1 MKYDHIKIEKKWS
14 QRWVDQKIFSPDLSN
29 SKNPYYALFMFP
41 YPSAEGLHIGNFYA
55 FTSVDVMAKYKKLK
69 GFDVFQPVGFDAF
82 GIHSENYA
90 LKLKESP
97 QKTILRTKSNFRK
110 QIISSGIGCDWS
122 REIDTTTPEYYKW
135 TQWIFLKLFEK
146 GLAFRKEA
154 LLNWCPDCKTVLA
167 DEQIDQGLCERC
179 GSVTSKKSLN
189 QWFFKITD
197 YTERLLKGL
206 DLIDWSEIT
215 KSAQRN
221 WIGKSEGAEIH
232 FTVGDHKVS
241 VFTTRPDTIFGATYL
256 VFSPEH
262 PLIKDIVIDEKK
274 KEVDEYIKSSSS
286 RSDLERI
293 ESKDKTGVFTG
304 SYSLNPATGEK
315 IPIWIADYVLMNYG
329 TGAIMAVPAHDSRDY
344 EFSIKYKIPI
354 IEVLKGGDVKKEAF
368 VGDGEHINSGFLN
381 GLNKEDAI
389 KRTIDWLQ
397 TEGIGREKTQHKIRD
412 WCISRQRYWGPPI
425 PIIYCDNCGMVP
437 VPEKDLPVRLP
448 ELSNGWQPSGDGKGP
463 LKSVSDFINVK
474 CPRCGS
480 NATRESDVMDN
491 FLDSAWYFF
500 RYLSPEDKNQIFN
513 KELSRKWLPV
523 DIYIGGNEHAVLHL
537 MYSRF
542 ITMFFKDIGI
552 IDFENPF
559 KKFRANGM
567 ILKDGNKMSKSKGNV
582 VGPEEY
588 GEKVGYDTLKT
599 YLLFLGPLSDD
610 KSFSSLGISG
620 IKRWVDKIVYISG
633 KTKEEHDNDQEIF
646 KYFDKKIKI
655 IESDIED
662 QKYNTAIARLME
674 ITNKLNKLDF
684 VSISLWKKFLPLI
697 APFTPSLAEEMW
709 ERIGEKKSIFQGKN
723 WPEIENEETEDCVDF
738 IVQVNGRTRDVL
750 KIKLDLEKEAVMKLI
765 SNREKISKWIEGK
778 KTIKI
783 IFVKNKLINICV
795 E

>member
-262 PLIKDIVIDEKK
+262 PLIR
-274 KEVDEYIKSSSS
+274 Y
-286 RSDLERI
+286 
-293 ESKDKTGVFTG
+293 
-304 SYSLNPATGEK
+304 SY
-315 IPIWIADYVLMNYG
+315 
-329 TGAIMAVPAHDSRDY
+329 R
-344 EFSIKYKIPI
+344 
-354 IEVLKGGDVKKEAF
+354 
-368 VGDGEHINSGFLN
+368 
-381 GLNKEDAI
+381 
-389 KRTIDWLQ
+389 
-397 TEGIGREKTQHKIRD
+397 
-412 WCISRQRYWGPPI
+412 
-425 PIIYCDNCGMVP
+425 
-437 VPEKDLPVRLP
+437 
-448 ELSNGWQPSGDGKGP
+448 
-463 LKSVSDFINVK
+463 
-474 CPRCGS
+474 
-480 NATRESDVMDN
+480 
-491 FLDSAWYFF
+491 
-500 RYLSPEDKNQIFN
+500 
-513 KELSRKWLPV
+513 
-523 DIYIGGNEHAVLHL
+523 
-537 MYSRF
+537 
-542 ITMFFKDIGI
+542 
-552 IDFENPF
+552 
-559 KKFRANGM
+559 
-567 ILKDGNKMSKSKGNV
+567 
-582 VGPEEY
+582 
-588 GEKVGYDTLKT
+588 
-599 YLLFLGPLSDD
+599 
-610 KSFSSLGISG
+610 
-620 IKRWVDKIVYISG
+620 
-633 KTKEEHDNDQEIF
+633 
-646 KYFDKKIKI
+646 
-655 IESDIED
+655 
-662 QKYNTAIARLME
+662 
-674 ITNKLNKLDF
+674 
-684 VSISLWKKFLPLI
+684 
-697 APFTPSLAEEMW
+697 
-709 ERIGEKKSIFQGKN
+709 
-723 WPEIENEETEDCVDF
+723 
-738 IVQVNGRTRDVL
+738 
-750 KIKLDLEKEAVMKLI
+750 
-765 SNREKISKWIEGK
+765 
-778 KTIKI
+778 
-783 IFVKNKLINICV
+783 
-795 E
+795 